1 MKKFK
6 FLAMAIIAFAAFSCS
21 SDSDSGPEPTIVGK
35 WNQTKTVSTIAGNS
49 TTQNYTDNQAGCD
62 KDYVEFVSGGN
73 FRNIVFNTDPQNNC
87 IEVGDETAS
96 WTQVSTALNITGGEF
111 SDTYEITK
119 LSNSELRIKA
129 TSEVGGNEATVTYY
143 FKKAS

>member
-6 FLAMAIIAFAAFSCS
+6 FLAMAIIASATFGCS
-21 SDSDSGPEPTIVGK
+21 SDSDSGPAPTIVAK
-35 WNQTKTVSTIAGNS
+35 WNLTKTVSTIAGATN
-49 TTQNYTDNQAGCD
+49 TDTYNENEAGCD

-73 FRNIVFNTDPQNNC
+73 FRNIVFNKDPQGNC
-87 IEVGDETAS
+87 IELGDDTAS
-96 WTQVSTALNITGGEF
+96 WTQASTALNITGGEF
-111 SDTYEITK
+111 ADTYEITK

-129 TSEVGGNEATVTYY
+129 TTDVGGAEATVTYY